1 MAKNVILMI
10 GDALGW
16 NAARAAAIA
25 KQIEAGNT
33 GDSLS
38 DFYTEGKG
46 EGLNFQTLENYTL
59 ATNYGTTVADQ
70 EGVYSTGNSALLDSN
85 ELIQGPIPED
95 LAVPATG
102 ANPVRPGFEFDPS
115 FNPGTEADGGATVEE
130 ATGNL
135 VGYDPERGGA
145 TPWEAGSDPEYIK
158 HSYPDSANTATTLYT
173 GIKSYNNA
181 VAVDLF
187 ERPLETILATANK
200 NGKST
205 GLVTSVP
212 IDHATP
218 AAAAANVNR
227 RGKYDGDFPSIDN
240 ILQQELREFQ
250 PTVLLGGGHPLST
263 TGEAA
268 LPDGVEPD
276 FTYITELTYQELSN
290 NPNSNIYG
298 YDFLERGTDAAST
311 LAAAAA
317 GIDPN
322 NGQRLLGLYGARGQN
337 GNLPVPSA
345 NGDYSLTGFDQF
357 SLFSSTS
364 GDAEDQT
371 PDPDLERPLAPGETD
386 AEFIARERNENP
398 TLSDLSLA
406 ALDVLEDDPDGFWM
420 MIEGGDIDWGFH
432 DDNLDNMI
440 GNTLQFDNA
449 VGDVIGW
456 INNNGGFEENL
467 LIVTADH
474 DQYLTLDENF
484 PELLR
489 EKGAEAL
496 TYDANTPDAAG
507 HYFGSDPEIKYGW
520 GSHTNRQVPVYYQ
533 GDGSEVLT
541 DLIGD
546 GFEAYGNE
554 ISGIADTVDQTHIY
568 QAMYAAITGGAAP
581 LPVEPAPTAADSV
594 EPVMAS
600 IVPEFNFAAA
610 GGAVVEVDALGE
622 IFFGGD
628 GDDFFD
634 ATMSKGANRIFG
646 RDGNDLI
653 LGGANDM
660 IAGGAGDDVLF
671 AGEGGNTLTGGAG
684 ADQFWVAYGGI
695 PSTGNIITDF
705 TVGTDVIGFGGI
717 SSVSKF
723 SEVQL
728 VQSGADTRILSPA
741 GGLAIA
747 VLTDVSL
754 STLTESSFAFA

>member
-10 GDALGW
+10 GDGMGW

-25 KQIEAGNT
+25 QQINQGNT
-33 GDSLS
+33 GTSLS

-46 EGLNFQTLENYTL
+46 SGLNFQTLENYTL
-59 ATNYGTTVADQ
+59 ATNYGTTIAN
-70 EGVYSTGNSALLDSN
+70 EKGVYSTGNSALLDSN
-85 ELIQGPIPED
+85 ELITGPIPQD
-95 LAVPATG
+95 LIIPATG
-102 ANPVRPGFEFDPS
+102 ANPVRPGFEFDPT
-115 FNPGTEADGGATVEE
+115 FNPGTKTSGGATTAE
-130 ATGNL
+130 ASGNL
-135 VGYDPERGGA
+135 VGYDPVRGGA
-145 TPWEAGSDPEYIK
+145 TPWQAGSDPEYIK

-173 GIKSYNNA
+173 GVKSYNNA
-181 VAVDLF
+181 VGVDIF
-187 ERPLETILATANK
+187 EQNLESILATANK
-200 NGKST
+200 SGKST

-227 RGKYDGDFPSIDN
+227 RGKYDGEFPSIDN
-240 ILQQELREFQ
+240 ILQQELREYQ

-263 TGEAA
+263 TADAA

-276 FTYITELTYQELSN
+276 FTYIRESTYNELSN

-298 YDFLERGTDAAST
+298 YNFLERGTDAASN

-317 GIDPN
+317 SIDPN
-322 NGQRLLGLYGARGQN
+322 SGQRLLGLYGARGQN
-337 GNLPVPSA
+337 GNLPVASA
-345 NGDYSLTGFDQF
+345 NGDYSLTGLDMF

-364 GDAEDQT
+364 GNATDQT
-371 PDPDLERPLAPGETD
+371 PNPDMERPLAPGETD

-420 MIEGGDIDWGFH
+420 MIEGGDIDWGLH
-432 DDNLDNMI
+432 DDNLDNVI
-440 GNTLQFDNA
+440 GNTLEFDRA
-449 VGDVIGW
+449 VGNVIDW
-456 INNNGGFEENL
+456 INGNGGFEENL

-474 DQYLTLDENF
+474 DHYLTLNDNF
-484 PELLR
+484 PELLQQQ
-489 EKGAEAL
+489 GAEAL
-496 TYDANTPDAAG
+496 TFGTNSADEAG
-507 HYFGSDPEIKYGW
+507 HYFGSSPDIKYGW

-533 GDGSEVLT
+533 GAGSEVLT

-546 GFEAYGNE
+546 GFDSYGNA
-554 ISGIADTVDQTHIY
+554 IPGIANTVDQTHIY
-568 QAMYAAITGGAAP
+568 QAMYAAITNGAQP
-581 LPVEPAPTAADSV
+581 LPTPPIPTAATSV
-594 EPVMAS
+594 EPVTAS
-600 IVPEFNFAAA
+600 IVPEFSFAAA
-610 GGAVVEVDALGE
+610 GGDTIEIDTYGQ

-634 ATMSKGANRIFG
+634 ATNSKGGNRIFG
-646 RDGNDLI
+646 RDGDDLI

-660 IAGGAGDDVLF
+660 IVGGAGDDVLF

-695 PSTGNIITDF
+695 PGAGNIITDF
-705 TVGTDVIGFGGI
+705 TIGTDMIGFGGI
-717 SSVSKF
+717 SGVSSF
-723 SEVQL
+723 ADVDL

-747 VLTDVSL
+747 VLQNVLAANL
-754 STLTESSFAFA
+754 SASSFAFG

>member
-10 GDALGW
+10 GDAMGW

-33 GDSLS
+33 GNSLS

-59 ATNYGTTVADQ
+59 ATNYGTTIAN
-70 EGVYSTGNSALLDSN
+70 EKGIYSTGNSALLDSS

-95 LAVPATG
+95 LIVPATG

-115 FNPGTEADGGATVEE
+115 FNPGTKASGGAAVEE
-130 ATGNL
+130 ASGNL
-135 VGYDPERGGA
+135 VGYDPERGGP

-173 GIKSYNNA
+173 GVKSYNNA
-181 VAVDLF
+181 VGVDIF
-187 ERPLETILATANK
+187 EQSLETILATANK

-218 AAAAANVNR
+218 AAASANVNR
-227 RGKYDGDFPSIDN
+227 RGKYDAEFPSLDN
-240 ILQQELREFQ
+240 ILQQQLREYQ

-263 TGEAA
+263 TSEAA

-276 FTYITELTYQELSN
+276 FTYVTEATYSELSN

-322 NGQRLLGLYGARGQN
+322 SGQRLLGLYGARGQN

-364 GDAEDQT
+364 GDAENQT
-371 PDPDLERPLAPGETD
+371 PTPDLERPLAPGETD
-386 AEFIARERNENP
+386 ADFIARERNENP

-440 GNTLQFDNA
+440 GNTLEFDDA
-449 VGDVIGW
+449 VGDVISW

-467 LIVTADH
+467 LVVTADH

-484 PELLR
+484 PQLLR
-489 EKGAEAL
+489 EQGAEAL
-496 TYDANTPDAAG
+496 TYDANMPDAAG
-507 HYFGSDPEIKYGW
+507 HYFGSDPDIKYGW

-533 GDGSEVLT
+533 GAGSEVLT
-541 DLIGD
+541 DLIGS
-546 GFEAYGNE
+546 GFESYGNE
-554 ISGIADTVDQTHIY
+554 ISGIADTVDQSHIY
-568 QAMYAAITGGAAP
+568 QAMYAAVTDGAAP
-581 LPVEPAPTAADSV
+581 LPLPTVPTAADRVDPVTASV
-594 EPVMAS
+594 
-600 IVPEFNFAAA
+600 VPKFNFASA
-610 GGAVVEVDALGE
+610 GGAVVEIDMMGE
-622 IFFGGD
+622 IYFGSD
-628 GDDFFD
+628 SADFFD
-634 ATMSKGANRIFG
+634 ATMSKGGNRIFG
-646 RDGNDLI
+646 RDGDDLI

-660 IAGGAGDDVLF
+660 IVGGAGDDVLF

-695 PSTGNIITDF
+695 PGTGNIITDF

-717 SSVSKF
+717 SGVSKF
-723 SEVQL
+723 ADVEM

-747 VLTDVSL
+747 VLNDVDMAA
-754 STLTESSFAFA
+754 LTESSFAFG